1 MAIQNMTFRRRGTA
15 VAMALVFATI
25 LLLMAIG
32 FVRQLR
38 QAHPQNRL
46 IDERVKVEL
55 LANSAIDKAI
65 LKFQLFQGDYYAA
78 VAASKLGYHQPLQD
92 FFIND
97 TGLRYVNFGDASS
110 SFSNHTIGVVIASV
124 SLLTDWKWNTEAL
137 RIIANVTYTDSVGR
151 NVDKDVVRIV
161 KLDRRLNTPWGP

>member
-1 MAIQNMTFRRRGTA
+1 MSIRRRGTA
-15 VAMALVFATI
+15 VAMALIFATI

-78 VAASKLGYHQPLQD
+78 VAASKLNNPTPLAH
-92 FFIND
+92 FFID
-97 TGLRYVNFGDASS
+97 DAGLRYENFGGASS
-110 SFSNHTIGVVIASV
+110 SFSNHTISVAIASV

-137 RIIANVTYTDSVGR
+137 RIVANVTYTDSVGR

-161 KLDRRLNTPWGP
+161 KIDRRLNTPWGP